1 MISNITYDDVD
12 NILDCLDQIED
23 KIPESISVTSTKDL
37 LKNQELIDKN
47 FAEFA
52 PYLLW
57 ISEKVKCSDEDDERK
72 LGRMISDLFAEHTIA
87 L

>member
-47 FAEFA
+47 FAEFV